1 MSTVPDRIPLGRI
14 RLTYEDYVELPDD
27 GRRYEILDGD
37 LEVTP
42 SPTTTHQR
50 VSRKL
55 EHILDDYVTTHG
67 LGEIFDAPT
76 DVILANTTITV
87 PDLLF
92 VAAPRATIITKRAIE
107 GPPDLIVE
115 ILSPTTARRDRTRKA
130 SLYFRFGVSYYWLVD
145 PEERIL
151 ETYERGKRRYRR
163 TARHAGATVA
173 HAAPFADLALDLAKV
188 WG

>member
-1 MSTVPDRIPLGRI
+1 MGTVPDRIPAGRI

-50 VSRKL
+50 VSRRL
-55 EHILDDYVTTHG
+55 SRVLDDYVTRHG
-67 LGEIFDAPT
+67 LGEIFYAPT

-92 VAAPRATIITKRAIE
+92 VAAPRGSIITRRAIE

-115 ILSPTTARRDRTRKA
+115 ILSDSTARRDRTRKA
-130 SLYFRFGVSYYWLVD
+130 SLYFRYGVSCYWLVD
-145 PEERIL
+145 PEEHTL

-163 TARHAGATVA
+163 TGRWAGAVMV
-173 HAAPFADLALDLAKV
+173 HAAPFVELALDLEKI